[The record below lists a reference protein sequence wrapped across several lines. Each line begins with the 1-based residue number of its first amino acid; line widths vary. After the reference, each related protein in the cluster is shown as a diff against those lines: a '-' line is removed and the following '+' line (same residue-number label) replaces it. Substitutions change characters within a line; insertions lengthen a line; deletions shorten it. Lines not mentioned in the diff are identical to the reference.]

1 MYNNLLYP
9 KILFFSSNHCAPCKP
24 IEVMLNRINI
34 SLFGKRLNVKRID
47 IEESTNREII
57 QKYRI
62 TALPTLI
69 IGTANDNKR
78 LSVNIQ
84 EEEII
89 DAILY
94 GFISS
99 VKI

>member
-1 MYNNLLYP
+1 M
-9 KILFFSSNHCAPCKP
+9 
-24 IEVMLNRINI
+24 
-34 SLFGKRLNVKRID
+34 FGKRLNIEKID
-47 IEESTNREII
+47 IETSHKITREYNITSVPTII
-57 QKYRI
+57 I
-62 TALPTLI
+62 A
-69 IGTANDNKR
+69 DKR
-78 LSVNIQ
+78 LTVDIQ

>member
-1 MYNNLLYP
+1 M
-9 KILFFSSNHCAPCKP
+9 
-24 IEVMLNRINI
+24 
-34 SLFGKRLNVKRID
+34 FGKKLHIEKID
-47 IEESTNREII
+47 IEASTNRDLI

-62 TALPTLI
+62 TAIPAI
-69 IGTANDNKR
+69 IVADKKLTATIN
-78 LSVNIQ
+78 
-84 EEEII
+84 EEDIV

>member
-1 MYNNLLYP
+1 M
-9 KILFFSSNHCAPCKP
+9 
-24 IEVMLNRINI
+24 
-34 SLFGKRLNVKRID
+34 FGKKLYVEKID
-47 IEESTNREII
+47 VEKNYQLTKEY
-57 QKYRI
+57 KI
-62 TALPTLI
+62 TSLPTI
-69 IGTANDNKR
+69 IVADRR

-84 EEEII
+84 EEDII